1 MPYPSQI
8 DRDTIVAQALTL
20 VEVQGAATLTLGK
33 VAAALGVKAPSLYR
47 YVDSKA
53 ALIRAVN
60 EVTLAQL
67 FAELDT
73 ATDASADPEAQFLAL
88 ALAYRRFAHAH
99 PQTYVLAF
107 TTPDERPDENLLVQ
121 MVLPIQRIMAQI
133 SGDGQSLAALRG
145 ALALIHGFVML
156 ELNRQLQ
163 RGGDLDLAFAQSVS
177 AYLAGWRVVGSAE
190 SEAQPMQMQL
200 NLPL

>member
-8 DRDTIVAQALTL
+8 DRETVVAQARAL
-20 VEVQGAATLTLGK
+20 VEVQGVSALTLGR

-47 YVDSKA
+47 HVDGKA

-67 FAELDT
+67 FGELEAARDVSAE
-73 ATDASADPEAQFLAL
+73 PEAQFLAL
-88 ALAYRRFAHAH
+88 AHAYRRFAHTH

-121 MVLPIQRIMAQI
+121 MVLPIQGIVAQI
-133 SGDGQSLAALRG
+133 AGQAQSLAALRG

-163 RGGDLDLAFAQSVS
+163 RGGDLDVAFAQSVG

-190 SEAQPMQMQL
+190 SEPQPTQMML
-200 NLPL
+200 DL